1 MTEPNESLSP
11 ERAAAVW
18 KRAAQLQAEAAQR
31 LDERSRALAVRGEP
45 ADTDPHDFTL
55 EEVRAA
61 ALEAGIAPE
70 FVALAV
76 AEAGT
81 AHEEPLSPAGDRAA
95 TRYFGV
101 SKRTLEVART
111 VERPAAQVYEA
122 MQRVLPAHPWYLALR
137 DSTGDPLAGG
147 ILVFDV
153 PGYGMANTTSL
164 AYHATT
170 VDTTQLQVMLR
181 PVPGR
186 EGEACEIIASTGLT
200 RSVRRNLKVSGWV
213 TGILGS
219 LGGGA
224 GVGIGVGAGL
234 AGAVLALPAVA
245 GVAVLGGATAAGY
258 RALYR
263 YSLRGLAAE
272 LERLLQAVDAHVRT
286 GGAFAAPRPP
296 GGGGPGDG
304 SAATAAFIVTTIT

>member
-45 ADTDPHDFTL
+45 ADADPHDFTL
-55 EEVRAA
+55 DEVRAA

-101 SKRTLEVART
+101 SQRTLEVART
-111 VERPAAQVYEA
+111 IERPAAQVYEA

-153 PGYGMANTTSL
+153 PGYGMANTTPF

-186 EGEACEIIASTGLT
+186 EGEACEIMVSTGLT
-200 RSVRRNLKVSGWV
+200 RSVRRNFKTGGWF
-213 TGILGS
+213 TGILGT

-258 RALYR
+258 RAMYR
-263 YSLRGLAAE
+263 HSLRKLSEE
-272 LERLLQAVDAHVRT
+272 LGRLLQAVDAHVRT
-286 GGAFAAPRPP
+286 GGAFATPRP
-296 GGGGPGDG
+296 GGGPGDG
-304 SAATAAFIVTTIT
+304 GAAATTALIVTTIT

>member
-1 MTEPNESLSP
+1 MSEPNESLSP

-45 ADTDPHDFTL
+45 ADADPHDFTL

-61 ALEAGIAPE
+61 ALGAGIAPE

-76 AEAGT
+76 AETGT

-122 MQRVLPAHPWYLALR
+122 MQRVLPAHPWFLALR
-137 DSTGDPLAGG
+137 DSTGDPLTGG

-153 PGYGMANTTSL
+153 PGYGMENTTSF
-164 AYHATT
+164 AYHVTT
-170 VDTTQLQVMLR
+170 VDIKQLRVMLR

-186 EGEACEIIASTGLT
+186 EGQACEIIVSAGLA
-200 RSVRRNLKVSGWV
+200 RSVRRNFKTSGWF
-213 TGILGS
+213 TGVLGT

-224 GVGIGVGAGL
+224 GVGIGAVAGL

-263 YSLRGLAAE
+263 YSLHKLTEE
-272 LERLLQAVDAHVRT
+272 LRRLLQGVDAHART
-286 GGAFAAPRPP
+286 GGAFATQRP
-296 GGGGPGDG
+296 GGPGGDG
-304 SAATAAFIVTTIT
+304 GTAATAAMIVTTIT